1 MVRKQRAAQKDCSED
16 DEAEKPVGVGNKIRH
31 SSTVRAHVRRAHW
44 HHYWTGK
51 GRTELVLRWI
61 APTPIGYG
69 ERLATIHKVS
79 DK

>member
-1 MVRKQRAAQKDCSED
+1 MRKQRTEQKDCSEE
-16 DEAEKPVGVGNKIRH
+16 DEKEKFVADRTKTRH

-61 APTPIGYG
+61 APTLVGSG
-69 ERLATIHKVS
+69 EKPATIHRVS